1 MPMNQTNKNREKFIT
16 TKAQFETKHPFV
28 ADIASRSQNISTFRR
43 QLTEAISKDLAIVS
57 QTAKDN
63 LLRLI
68 KYDGKTIYEL
78 SEEKQIKIETITKL
92 WQFLKDDTPAETFSS
107 DFLTDISRQ
116 IERLHAPIPTPPSP
130 QTIRQWMERWPGGT
144 DKDVIRIRQKNKE
157 RIMNCLIAKIE
168 RRHSPRSRYIFP
180 DNISLQEKR
189 ESVEAW
195 WNDYRFQLAMAIRSP
210 HELNFFMGETLSEE
224 TMELYHLAVRK
235 GMPIFVTPYY
245 LSLLNIEQDGYDD
258 TAIRSYIFYSKE
270 LVDTFGNIKAWE
282 REDIIEGNE
291 PNIAGWLLPDGHNIH
306 RRYPDVA
313 ILIPDSMGR
322 SCGGL
327 CASCQR
333 MYNFQSGVLNFNFE
347 ALKPTESWQKKLHR
361 LMAYFEEDKQIRD
374 ILITG
379 GDALMSQDSSLRNI
393 LEAVYKMALRKKK
406 ANEHLPDGEKIAE
419 IQRIR
424 LGTRLPAYL
433 PMRVTDGLIGVLS
446 LFREKGQEVG
456 IRQFFIQT
464 HYQTPL
470 EVTPEAVDAIRKLQR
485 AGWTITN
492 QLVYNIPASRRGH
505 TAALRR
511 LLNSLD
517 VLCYYTFTV
526 KGFNE
531 NHAIFTPNSR
541 SIQELQEEK
550 VIGRLSH
557 EAEEELV
564 SLLQSSVSSE
574 GIVSDFCKT
583 HRMPFI
589 ASDRSV
595 LNLPGIGKSMSFRM
609 VGIMEDGR
617 RILEFDHDRT
627 RPHSPVIEEH
637 PHVYICENKSIGEYL
652 RQLTELG
659 EDAGCYETVWQY
671 TEGQTERRFALY
683 EYPEFS
689 FKLTKEYNHI
699 GKPKTHSPDA

>member
-1 MPMNQTNKNREKFIT
+1 MNQTYRNRKDSMT
-16 TKAQFETKHPFV
+16 TKAQFETKHPFMK
-28 ADIASRSQNISTFRR
+28 DIVSRSPNIATFRQ
-43 QLTEAISKDLAIVS
+43 QLAEAVGKDRSMVN

-68 KYDGKTIYEL
+68 RYDGKTVYEL
-78 SEEKQIKIETITKL
+78 SEGKQIKIETISKL
-92 WQFLKDDTPAETFSS
+92 WRFLKGDIPTDTLSPY
-107 DFLTDISRQ
+107 FLTDISHQ
-116 IERLHAPIPTPPSP
+116 IERLHTPPPTPPSP
-130 QTIRQWMERWPGGT
+130 QTVMQWMDRWPGGT
-144 DKDVIRIRQKNKE
+144 DRDVISLRQKNKE
-157 RIMNCLIAKIE
+157 RIVNCIIAKIE

-180 DNISLQEKR
+180 DGISLQQKR
-189 ESVEAW
+189 ALVEEW
-195 WNDYRFQLAMAIRSP
+195 WNDYHFHLAMAIRSP
-210 HELNFFMGETLSEE
+210 HELNLFMDETLSKE

-245 LSLLNIEQDGYDD
+245 LSLLNIGLNGYDD
-258 TAIRSYIFYSKE
+258 TAIRSYIFYSKD
-270 LVDTFGNIKAWE
+270 LVDTFGHIKAWE
-282 REDIIEGNE
+282 REDIIKGNE
-291 PNIAGWLLPDGHNIH
+291 PNIAGWLLPEGHNIH

-333 MYNFQSGVLNFNFE
+333 MYNFQRGVLNFNFD

-361 LMAYFEEDKQIRD
+361 LMVYFEEDKQIRD

-406 ANEHLPDGEKIAE
+406 ANEHLADGQKMAE

-433 PMRVTDGLIGVLS
+433 PMRVTDSLISVLS
-446 LFREKGQEVG
+446 AFREKGQQIG
-456 IRQFFIQT
+456 IKQFFIQT

-470 EVTPEAVDAIRKLQR
+470 EVTPEAVDAIRRLQR
-485 AGWTITN
+485 AGWTVTN
-492 QLVYNIPASRRGH
+492 QLVYNIAASRRGH
-505 TAALRR
+505 TVALRR

-541 SIQELQEEK
+541 SIQEQQEEK
-550 VIGRLSH
+550 VIGQLSH
-557 EAEEELV
+557 EEELQLV

-583 HRMPFI
+583 HRRPFI

-617 RILEFDHDRT
+617 RILEFDHDPT
-627 RPHSPVIEEH
+627 RRHSPVIEEH

-652 RQLTELG
+652 HQLTEWG
-659 EDAGCYETVWQY
+659 EDAGCYETIWQY

-683 EYPEFS
+683 EYPEFP
-689 FKLTKEYNHI
+689 FRLTKAYNHI
-699 GKPKTHSPDA
+699 GKPRPHSHEA